1 MSENLEN
8 EKLNDIE
15 ENKEAEEN
23 VASDNGEAEETT
35 VTTSENSEK
44 NSSFLRDVAEVI
56 ESTIITVFLIVMVF
70 TYILHPVNVVGH
82 SMENTLFDGDRIFM
96 TTVYPNISYGD
107 IVIINNDAAFL
118 LDANGNVMKKDI
130 TNSRLNEC
138 IIKRVIAEPGQTID
152 IDDETGE
159 VSINGNK
166 IDEPYIKE
174 LARSG
179 GVFDYPITV
188 PEGYYFV
195 MGDNRNNSSDSRD
208 GDVGF
213 IKKNQIYGKALV
225 RYAPFK
231 EFKLL
236 TTTK

>member
-8 EKLNDIE
+8 EKLDDINE
-15 ENKEAEEN
+15 ENTEAEEK
-23 VASDNGEAEETT
+23 
-35 VTTSENSEK
+35 TSEEAAEDSEK
-44 NSSFLRDVAEVI
+44 KGNFIKDVAEVL

-96 TTVYPNISYGD
+96 STVYPNISYGD

-152 IDDETGE
+152 INDETGE
-159 VSINGNK
+159 VSINGSK